1 MTLDEA
7 AAFRARTV
15 LSKASGESL
24 SESTFLAAGRMSFC
38 FCRKDLDTYP
48 NVYCSKSA
56 TYE

>member
-1 MTLDEA
+1 MDEA